1 TWSPPAPPCAR
12 RWRPSPRPV
21 APWPRWRSASTAR
34 KPSPRAMA
42 ARRPRPWPATPASP
56 SSPWPRSTTCL
67 HWRAKMRNLWTSAS
81 ACSHTGTATA
91 FPEAMNL
98 NRIAAAMLLLAVA
111 ATASAQQKGGKKL
124 YCWEE
129 NGQRT
134 CGDALPPGAVELAR
148 TEINAATGR
157 ATGEVGRALT
167 DEEVAAAAAR
177 EKQAI
182 ADTLAA
188 AAQRRRDMAMVE
200 SYATEQD
207 LRNAYG
213 ERLALLDDALK
224 ASVMGE
230 ENLRRS

>member
-1 TWSPPAPPCAR
+1 
-12 RWRPSPRPV
+12 
-21 APWPRWRSASTAR
+21 
-34 KPSPRAMA
+34 
-42 ARRPRPWPATPASP
+42 
-56 SSPWPRSTTCL
+56 
-67 HWRAKMRNLWTSAS
+67 
-81 ACSHTGTATA
+81 
-91 FPEAMNL
+91 MNL

-167 DEEVAAAAAR
+167 ADEVAAAAER

-230 ENLRRS
+230 ENLRRSLVTLLGQANNLELAGKPVSKSLLSRLQAQHADLLKQQRIIAEQRVERASLDGELADAVERYRAFKNPDAAALARP

>member
-1 TWSPPAPPCAR
+1 
-12 RWRPSPRPV
+12 
-21 APWPRWRSASTAR
+21 
-34 KPSPRAMA
+34 
-42 ARRPRPWPATPASP
+42 
-56 SSPWPRSTTCL
+56 
-67 HWRAKMRNLWTSAS
+67 
-81 ACSHTGTATA
+81 
-91 FPEAMNL
+91 MNL

-167 DEEVAAAAAR
+167 GEEVAAAAAR

-230 ENLRRS
+230 ENLRRSLVTLLGQANNLELAGKPVSKSLLSRLQAQHADLLKQQRIIAEQRVERASLDGELADAVERYRAFKNPDAAALARP

>member
-1 TWSPPAPPCAR
+1 
-12 RWRPSPRPV
+12 
-21 APWPRWRSASTAR
+21 
-34 KPSPRAMA
+34 
-42 ARRPRPWPATPASP
+42 
-56 SSPWPRSTTCL
+56 
-67 HWRAKMRNLWTSAS
+67 
-81 ACSHTGTATA
+81 
-91 FPEAMNL
+91 MNL

-111 ATASAQQKGGKKL
+111 ATAGAQQKGGKKL

-167 DEEVAAAAAR
+167 EEEVAAAAER

-230 ENLRRS
+230 ENLRRSLVTLLGQANNLELAGKPVSKSLLSRLQAQHADLLKQQRIIAEQRVERASLDGELADAVERYRAFKNPDAAELARP

>member
-1 TWSPPAPPCAR
+1 
-12 RWRPSPRPV
+12 
-21 APWPRWRSASTAR
+21 
-34 KPSPRAMA
+34 
-42 ARRPRPWPATPASP
+42 
-56 SSPWPRSTTCL
+56 
-67 HWRAKMRNLWTSAS
+67 
-81 ACSHTGTATA
+81 
-91 FPEAMNL
+91 MNM
-98 NRIAAAMLLLAVA
+98 NRIAGALLLLVVA
-111 ATASAQQKGGKKL
+111 TSAGAQQKDGKKL

-148 TEINAATGR
+148 TEISARTGR
-157 ATGEVGRALT
+157 TTGEVSRALT
-167 DEEVAAAAAR
+167 AEEVAAATAR

-224 ASVMGE
+224 ASTMGE
-230 ENLRRS
+230 DNLRRSLVTLLGQANNLELAGKPVSKALLGKLQGQHADLLKQQRIIAEQRVERASLDGELADAVERYRAFKNPDAADLAQ

>member
-1 TWSPPAPPCAR
+1 
-12 RWRPSPRPV
+12 
-21 APWPRWRSASTAR
+21 
-34 KPSPRAMA
+34 
-42 ARRPRPWPATPASP
+42 
-56 SSPWPRSTTCL
+56 
-67 HWRAKMRNLWTSAS
+67 
-81 ACSHTGTATA
+81 
-91 FPEAMNL
+91 MNL

-230 ENLRRS
+230 ENLRRSLVTLLGQANNLELAGKPVSKSLLSRLQAQHADLLKQQRIIAEQRVERASLDGELADAVERYQSYKNPDAAELARP

>member
-1 TWSPPAPPCAR
+1 
-12 RWRPSPRPV
+12 
-21 APWPRWRSASTAR
+21 
-34 KPSPRAMA
+34 
-42 ARRPRPWPATPASP
+42 
-56 SSPWPRSTTCL
+56 
-67 HWRAKMRNLWTSAS
+67 
-81 ACSHTGTATA
+81 
-91 FPEAMNL
+91 MNL

-111 ATASAQQKGGKKL
+111 ATAGAQQKGGKKL

-230 ENLRRS
+230 ENLRRSLVTLLGQANNLELAGKPVSKSLLSRLQAQHADLLKQQRIIAEQRVERASLDGELADAVERYRSFKNPDAAELARP

>member
-1 TWSPPAPPCAR
+1 
-12 RWRPSPRPV
+12 
-21 APWPRWRSASTAR
+21 
-34 KPSPRAMA
+34 
-42 ARRPRPWPATPASP
+42 
-56 SSPWPRSTTCL
+56 
-67 HWRAKMRNLWTSAS
+67 
-81 ACSHTGTATA
+81 
-91 FPEAMNL
+91 MNL

-111 ATASAQQKGGKKL
+111 ATASAQQKQKGGKKL

-134 CGDALPPGAVELAR
+134 CGDSLPPGAVELAR

-167 DEEVAAAAAR
+167 ADEVAAAAER

-230 ENLRRS
+230 ENLRRSLVTLLGQANNLELAGKPVSKSLLSRLQAQHADLLKQQRIIAEQRVERASLDGELADAVERYRSFKNPDAADLARP

>member
-1 TWSPPAPPCAR
+1 
-12 RWRPSPRPV
+12 
-21 APWPRWRSASTAR
+21 
-34 KPSPRAMA
+34 
-42 ARRPRPWPATPASP
+42 
-56 SSPWPRSTTCL
+56 
-67 HWRAKMRNLWTSAS
+67 
-81 ACSHTGTATA
+81 
-91 FPEAMNL
+91 MNL

-111 ATASAQQKGGKKL
+111 ATAGAQQKGGKKL

-167 DEEVAAAAAR
+167 EEEVAAAAER

-230 ENLRRS
+230 ENLRRSLVTLLGQANNLELAGKPVSKSLLSRLQAQHADLLKQQRIIAEQRVERASLDGELADAVERYRSFKNPDAAVLARP

>member
-1 TWSPPAPPCAR
+1 
-12 RWRPSPRPV
+12 
-21 APWPRWRSASTAR
+21 
-34 KPSPRAMA
+34 
-42 ARRPRPWPATPASP
+42 
-56 SSPWPRSTTCL
+56 
-67 HWRAKMRNLWTSAS
+67 
-81 ACSHTGTATA
+81 
-91 FPEAMNL
+91 MNL

-111 ATASAQQKGGKKL
+111 ATAGAQQKGGKKL

-167 DEEVAAAAAR
+167 EEEVAAAAER

-230 ENLRRS
+230 ENLRRSLVTLLGQANNLELAGKPVSKSLLSRLQAQHADLLKQQRIIAEQRVERASLDGELADAVERYRSFKNPDAAELARP

>member
-1 TWSPPAPPCAR
+1 
-12 RWRPSPRPV
+12 
-21 APWPRWRSASTAR
+21 
-34 KPSPRAMA
+34 
-42 ARRPRPWPATPASP
+42 
-56 SSPWPRSTTCL
+56 
-67 HWRAKMRNLWTSAS
+67 
-81 ACSHTGTATA
+81 
-91 FPEAMNL
+91 MNIH
-98 NRIAAAMLLLAVA
+98 RIAAAVLLLAVA

-167 DEEVAAAAAR
+167 DEEVAAAAER

-188 AAQRRRDMAMVE
+188 AAQRRRDLAMVE

-230 ENLRRS
+230 ENLRRSLVTLLGQANNLELAGKPVSKSLLSRLQAQHADLLKQQRIIAEQRVERASLDGELADAVERYRSFKNPDAAELARP

>member
-1 TWSPPAPPCAR
+1 
-12 RWRPSPRPV
+12 
-21 APWPRWRSASTAR
+21 
-34 KPSPRAMA
+34 
-42 ARRPRPWPATPASP
+42 
-56 SSPWPRSTTCL
+56 
-67 HWRAKMRNLWTSAS
+67 
-81 ACSHTGTATA
+81 
-91 FPEAMNL
+91 MNL

-111 ATASAQQKGGKKL
+111 ATAGAQQKGGKKL

-230 ENLRRS
+230 ENLRRSLVTLLGQANNLELAGKPVSKSLLSRLQAQHADLLKQQRIIAEQRVERASLDGELADAVERYRSFKNPDAADLARP

>member
-1 TWSPPAPPCAR
+1 
-12 RWRPSPRPV
+12 
-21 APWPRWRSASTAR
+21 
-34 KPSPRAMA
+34 
-42 ARRPRPWPATPASP
+42 
-56 SSPWPRSTTCL
+56 
-67 HWRAKMRNLWTSAS
+67 
-81 ACSHTGTATA
+81 
-91 FPEAMNL
+91 MNIH
-98 NRIAAAMLLLAVA
+98 RIAGAMLLLAVA
-111 ATASAQQKGGKKL
+111 ATAGAQQKGGKKL

-167 DEEVAAAAAR
+167 EEEVAAAAER

-230 ENLRRS
+230 ENLRRSLVTLLGQANNLELAGKPVSKSLLSRLQAQHADLLKQQRIIAEQRVERASLDGELADAVERYRSFKNPDAAVLARP

>member
-1 TWSPPAPPCAR
+1 
-12 RWRPSPRPV
+12 
-21 APWPRWRSASTAR
+21 
-34 KPSPRAMA
+34 
-42 ARRPRPWPATPASP
+42 
-56 SSPWPRSTTCL
+56 
-67 HWRAKMRNLWTSAS
+67 
-81 ACSHTGTATA
+81 
-91 FPEAMNL
+91 MNL

-230 ENLRRS
+230 ENLRRSLVTLLGQANNLELAGKPVSKSLLSRLQAQHADLLKQQRIIAEQRVERASLDGELADAVERYRSFKNPDAADLARP

>member
-1 TWSPPAPPCAR
+1 M
-12 RWRPSPRPV
+12 
-21 APWPRWRSASTAR
+21 
-34 KPSPRAMA
+34 K
-42 ARRPRPWPATPASP
+42 
-56 SSPWPRSTTCL
+56 L
-67 HWRAKMRNLWTSAS
+67 K
-81 ACSHTGTATA
+81 
-91 FPEAMNL
+91 
-98 NRIAAAMLLLAVA
+98 RIAAAMLLFAVA

-167 DEEVAAAAAR
+167 GEEVAAAAAR

-230 ENLRRS
+230 ENLRRSLVTLLGQANNLELAGKPVSKSLLSRLQAQHADLLKQQRIIAEQRVERASLDGELADAVERYRSFKNPDAAELARP

>member
-1 TWSPPAPPCAR
+1 
-12 RWRPSPRPV
+12 
-21 APWPRWRSASTAR
+21 
-34 KPSPRAMA
+34 
-42 ARRPRPWPATPASP
+42 
-56 SSPWPRSTTCL
+56 
-67 HWRAKMRNLWTSAS
+67 
-81 ACSHTGTATA
+81 
-91 FPEAMNL
+91 MNL

-167 DEEVAAAAAR
+167 ADEVAAAAER

-207 LRNAYG
+207 LRDAYG

-230 ENLRRS
+230 ENLRRSLVTLLGQANNLELAGKPVSKSLLSRLQAQHADLLKQQRIIAEQRVERASLDGELADAVERYRAFKNPDAAALARP

>member
-1 TWSPPAPPCAR
+1 
-12 RWRPSPRPV
+12 
-21 APWPRWRSASTAR
+21 
-34 KPSPRAMA
+34 
-42 ARRPRPWPATPASP
+42 
-56 SSPWPRSTTCL
+56 
-67 HWRAKMRNLWTSAS
+67 
-81 ACSHTGTATA
+81 
-91 FPEAMNL
+91 MNIH
-98 NRIAAAMLLLAVA
+98 RIAGAVLLLAVA
-111 ATASAQQKGGKKL
+111 TTATAQQKGGKKL

-148 TEINAATGR
+148 TEISAATGR

-167 DEEVAAAAAR
+167 EEEVAAAAER

-182 ADTLAA
+182 AETLAA

-230 ENLRRS
+230 ENLRRSLVTLLGQANNLELAGKPVSKSLLSRLQAQHADLLKQQRIIAEQRVERASLDGELAAAIERYRSFKNPDAAALARP